1 MSFLKKGAAG
11 SPAPALFFP
20 PTQHG
25 GPPTPPHPLLPLPP
39 LRKLKLMSQ
48 EKLFDLDKTRPA
60 GRHEIM
66 LDRALSAAADAQ
78 KIDALDSGLVSL
90 AMANAWALDEIE
102 AQGKVNLIGTVTAPY
117 REVLEELSLTPS
129 TRSKEANDEFAQA
142 VAALGD

>member
-1 MSFLKKGAAG
+1 
-11 SPAPALFFP
+11 
-20 PTQHG
+20 
-25 GPPTPPHPLLPLPP
+25 
-39 LRKLKLMSQ
+39 MSQ

-78 KIDALDSGLVSL
+78 KIEAIDSRLIKKKKT
-90 AMANAWALDEIE
+90 NAWALDEIE

-129 TRSKEANDEFAQA
+129 TRIKEANDEFAQA

>member
-1 MSFLKKGAAG
+1 
-11 SPAPALFFP
+11 
-20 PTQHG
+20 
-25 GPPTPPHPLLPLPP
+25 
-39 LRKLKLMSQ
+39 MSQ

-78 KIDALDSGLVSL
+78 KIEAIESGLVSL

>member
-1 MSFLKKGAAG
+1 
-11 SPAPALFFP
+11 
-20 PTQHG
+20 
-25 GPPTPPHPLLPLPP
+25 
-39 LRKLKLMSQ
+39 MSQ

-66 LDRALSAAADAQ
+66 LDRALSAAADAK
-78 KIDALDSGLVSL
+78 KIEDIESRLIKKKKK
-90 AMANAWALDEIE
+90 NAWALDEIE

>member
-1 MSFLKKGAAG
+1 
-11 SPAPALFFP
+11 
-20 PTQHG
+20 
-25 GPPTPPHPLLPLPP
+25 
-39 LRKLKLMSQ
+39 MSQ

-78 KIDALDSGLVSL
+78 KIEDIESRLIKKKKT
-90 AMANAWALDEIE
+90 NAWALDEIE

-129 TRSKEANDEFAQA
+129 TRIKEANDEFAQA

>member
-1 MSFLKKGAAG
+1 
-11 SPAPALFFP
+11 
-20 PTQHG
+20 
-25 GPPTPPHPLLPLPP
+25 
-39 LRKLKLMSQ
+39 MSQ

-66 LDRALSAAADAQ
+66 LDRALSAAADEK
-78 KIDALDSGLVSL
+78 KIEDIESRLIKKKKK
-90 AMANAWALDEIE
+90 NAWALDEIE